1 MAKKPASKRGAR
13 SDAEGERWARRVAQ
27 ALGAVGRRVSLRA
40 WLLVLC
46 AALLVGGFVGARHL
60 TRESYAW
67 DVFRVDPF
75 QGIEVERPADAPA
88 PWLAELST
96 AAHRIAQRGPISIFS
111 DVDLGVVREE
121 ISRVPWVKRVDEIE
135 RRFPDRLYVRLDAR
149 QPVARVIHGERAEWV
164 DPEGVLLPPPSSK
177 DEAALRRLGFLPCI
191 QASKQPGGVKLP
203 EIPMKPPAP
212 AYGAVV
218 RDARFRAA
226 CATAAQLAELGLSAR
241 LPAWRLAWID
251 TTEFDPQRRAPQR
264 SDEVP
269 PSEVV
274 LYFVPASAERQT
286 VNDETV
292 TLRVEWGE
300 PAAHAGYEPA
310 RGREF
315 LSSPELRLQRLESWV
330 RANPDTDRSSN
341 VTVRFGGALARPQTE
356 PEAPPRGR

>member
-13 SDAEGERWARRVAQ
+13 GGVDGERWARRAAQ

-88 PWLAELST
+88 PWLAELSG
-96 AAHRIAQRGPISIFS
+96 AARRIAERGSLSIFS
-111 DVDLGVVREE
+111 DADLDIVREE
-121 ISRVPWVKRVDEIE
+121 IARVPWVKRVDEIE
-135 RRFPDRLYVRLDAR
+135 RRFPDRLYVRLEAR
-149 QPVARVIHGERAEWV
+149 KPVARVNHGDRAEWV
-164 DPEGVLLPPPSSK
+164 DEEGVLLPPPSSK
-177 DEAALRRLGFLPCI
+177 DEEALRRLGLLPSI
-191 QASKQPGGVKLP
+191 QASKKPGGVKLP
-203 EIPMKPPAP
+203 EIPLTPPAP

-251 TTEFDPQRRAPQR
+251 STEFDPQRRAPQR
-264 SDEVP
+264 SEEVP

-274 LYFVPASAERQT
+274 LYFLPVSAERQS
-286 VNDETV
+286 VKDETV

-330 RANPDTDRSSN
+330 RANPDTDRSNN
-341 VTVRFGGALARPQTE
+341 VTVRFGGALARPQVDPE
-356 PEAPPRGR
+356 EAPRER